1 MYGDVNINI
10 EDGNLGRSNV
20 SGTGIQVKIGISALE
35 SSSPVLITGSMTAKK
50 IREKLG
56 NCPLADA
63 CIDSVEWGAKEIYC
77 LPNNPDID
85 SVIGNLK
92 HTGSGTGTVKV
103 EGKATNS
110 FDIRVEIKESG
121 NTNEGTLRYSIDKGN
136 TYTEEI
142 TIPLSGSL
150 ELENTGLILKFTDA
164 SGGSDS
170 FVKGDVYEVETTA
183 PGVSNQKVLDAA
195 MKLVNMS
202 KDFEFVHIVGTTS
215 KALWASLVSLAND
228 FVSKYKRPIFF
239 ICEGRN
245 AETDETLDDYLAA
258 MEAER
263 KGINSIY
270 LQVVLSHSR
279 YQRIDGRVQD
289 INNAG
294 IITGLYCQAKQS
306 QSIGE
311 VRNFP
316 IPSSKLQKLL
326 PEGISDYLQ
335 TLDALGYVTI
345 RQYMGKDDYFVTSAN
360 MLAPEGSDFSYAED
374 VRVLNRLVKEVR
386 KQAVELLQMEIDPG
400 TIDNS
405 VAVIQEELNIPVE
418 KAIGEKII
426 SSGRIEL
433 DMENVDILADES
445 MDIRMTYVPMG
456 HVREFNIT
464 FAVENPYKA
473 TE

>member
-10 EDGNLGRSNV
+10 EDGNLGRSSA
-20 SGTGIQVKIGISALE
+20 SGTGTQVKIGISALK

-50 IREKLG
+50 IKEKLG

-63 CIDSVEWGAKEIYC
+63 CIDSVEWGAKDIYC
-77 LPNNPDID
+77 FPVESDIEAE
-85 SVIGNLK
+85 IGTIK
-92 HTGSGTGTVKV
+92 HTGTGAGSVKV
-103 EGKATNS
+103 EGKSTNN
-110 FDIRVEIKESG
+110 FDVMVEIMESG
-121 NTNEGTLRYSIDKGN
+121 NTNKGTLRYSIDGGKSF
-136 TYTEEI
+136 TEEI
-142 TIPLSGSL
+142 TIPLSGAL
-150 ELENTGLILKFTDA
+150 DLADTGLTFKF
-164 SGGSDS
+164 SDVNGNDTS
-170 FVKGDVYEVETTA
+170 FVKGDTYKVTTTA
-183 PGVSNQKVLDAA
+183 PGVSNQKVLDAV
-195 MKLVNMS
+195 MKLVSMN
-202 KDFEFVHIVGTTS
+202 KDFEFVHIVGPTS

-228 FVSKYKRPIFF
+228 FVSKYKRPTFF

-245 AETDETLDDYLAA
+245 AKNGETLDEYLAA
-258 MEAER
+258 MESEC

-270 LQVVLSHSR
+270 LQVVLSHST

-294 IITGLYCQAKQS
+294 IIAGLYCQAKQS

-311 VRNFP
+311 VRYFP

-326 PEGISDYLQ
+326 PEGIEDYIRA
-335 TLDALGYVTI
+335 LDALGYVTI

-386 KQAVELLQMEIDPG
+386 KQALKLLQMEIDPEE
-400 TIDNS
+400 IESS

-418 KAIGEKII
+418 RAVQEKII
-426 SSGRIEL
+426 STGRIEL
-433 DMENVDILADES
+433 DTENLDILADES
-445 MDIRMTYVPMG
+445 MDVRMTYVPMG
-456 HVREFNIT
+456 HVREFNVT
-464 FAVENPYKA
+464 FAVENPYT